1 MNQTSLDVLQQLEP
15 EFQYRELK
23 GRELRTERQLQ
34 EQRDRIEAENQQFLA
49 HLESLAAE
57 KEQAIA
63 EHHAAVS
70 RGNAVC
76 AIASVTLLSFMLIPG
91 LNRIAERTLKL
102 YEWTTTSTT
111 TTATT
116 VTNATPQEISKTTTP
131 AAQTKVV
138 PFKPL
143 KQHRGLHFLDD
154 SPSGSYDYTLER
166 DGSTAV
172 PIPSPCNGVI
182 GRVWFQGR
190 TGNLST
196 GFGAG
201 QIVEVACDGGKLW
214 LFGHLVKGSQT
225 KQPGDRIIKGEA
237 LGIQGQTG
245 RTSGVHVHNQIHKYS
260 IGTDGIPVRGDRI
273 TDRSQTRPLIDD
285 YHDFLATGGTSN

>member
-23 GRELRTERQLQ
+23 GQELRTERQLQ

-49 HLESLAAE
+49 HLESQAAE
-57 KEQAIA
+57 KERAIA
-63 EHHAAVS
+63 EHYAAVA
-70 RGNAVC
+70 RGQAVC

-91 LNRIAERTLKL
+91 LNRMAERTLKL
-102 YEWTTTSTT
+102 YEWTHSP
-111 TTATT
+111 ATMT
-116 VTNATPQEISKTTTP
+116 VTNATPQEPNKTTAP
-131 AAQTKVV
+131 DAQTKIV

-143 KQHRGLHFLDD
+143 KQHRGPHFYDD
-154 SPSGSYDYTLER
+154 TPTGSYDYVLER

-225 KQPGDRIIKGEA
+225 KQPGDRIIKGEDI
-237 LGIQGQTG
+237 GIQGQTG
-245 RTSGVHVHNQIHKYS
+245 RTSGVHVHNQIHEYS
-260 IGTDGIPVRGDRI
+260 IGADGVPVRGDRI
-273 TDRSQTRPLIDD
+273 TNRSQTRPLIDD
-285 YHDFLATGGTSN
+285 YRDFLATGGTSH

>member
-34 EQRDRIEAENQQFLA
+34 EQRDRIIAENQQFLA

-57 KEQAIA
+57 KERVIA

-70 RGNAVC
+70 RGRAVC

-91 LNRIAERTLKL
+91 LNRVAERTLKL
-102 YEWTTTSTT
+102 YEWTHSP
-111 TTATT
+111 ATMT
-116 VTNATPQEISKTTTP
+116 VTNATPQEPNKTTAP
-131 AAQTKVV
+131 DAQTKIV

-143 KQHRGLHFLDD
+143 KQHRGPHFYDD
-154 SPSGSYDYTLER
+154 TPTGSYDYVLER

-225 KQPGDRIIKGEA
+225 KQPGDRIIKGEDI
-237 LGIQGQTG
+237 GIQGQTG
-245 RTSGVHVHNQIHKYS
+245 RTSGVHVHNQIHEYS
-260 IGTDGIPVRGDRI
+260 IGTDGIPVRGNRI
-273 TDRSQTRPLIDD
+273 TNRKLTEPLIDD
-285 YHDFLATGGTSN
+285 YRDFLATGGQSN